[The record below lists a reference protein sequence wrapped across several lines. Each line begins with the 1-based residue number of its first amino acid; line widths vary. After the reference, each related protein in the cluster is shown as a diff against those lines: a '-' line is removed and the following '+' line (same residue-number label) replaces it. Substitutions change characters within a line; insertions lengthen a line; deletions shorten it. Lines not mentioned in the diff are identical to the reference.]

1 MKFTKNHIF
10 FPIVVLITG
19 LATMPTY
26 PGGGMSKESEEDR
39 FAVQESFSGQQVQPY
54 ASQTVKV
61 PQDIISRL
69 SFSEDNEF
77 TKNERVV
84 VKTKQGNYEYRTI
97 KMIGYPRSPILID
110 LILDFVAG
118 KPVEG
123 DGRVPG
129 FQLDYPVNKGEV
141 DHYGEPF
148 TFTPSAE
155 IGKIL

>member
-39 FAVQESFSGQQVQPY
+39 FAVQESFSGQQVQPDV
-54 ASQTVKV
+54 SQTVPV

-69 SFSEDNEF
+69 SFSKDNKF
-77 TKNERVV
+77 TQNEKVV

-97 KMIGYPRSPILID
+97 KDVGVPEGTID
-110 LILDFVAG
+110 MEVFDNFWSG
-118 KPVEG
+118 KPVRG
-123 DGRVPG
+123 AGYKPG

-141 DHYGEPF
+141 DHYGKPLI
-148 TFTPSAE
+148 FTPSAK

>member
-1 MKFTKNHIF
+1 MKFSKKHIF
-10 FPIVVLITG
+10 FPITVLITG

-26 PGGGMSKESEEDR
+26 PGGGMSKEEGDE
-39 FAVQESFSGQQVQPY
+39 FAVQESFSEQQVQPDV
-54 ASQTVKV
+54 SQTVPV

-69 SFSEDNEF
+69 SFSKDNKF
-77 TKNERVV
+77 TQNEKVV